1 MKIVGKKG
9 AHSLS
14 QYEKVLNVN
23 TVGTFNVMR
32 LVAEAM
38 QENAPDDHG
47 CRGVVVNTAS
57 VAAFDGQIGQTAYAS
72 SKGAVAA
79 LTLPAARDL
88 STIGIRVMTI
98 APGISPSPS
107 PYYIFRPGYQR
118 PQPDRARVSPMFIL
132 RPPMPPFIR
141 IKRTTP

>member
-38 QENAPDDHG
+38 QENAPDEHG
-47 CRGVVVNTAS
+47 SRGVVVNTAS

-98 APGISPSPS
+98 APGMIYLPLPN
-107 PYYIFRPGYQR
+107 PIPPRL
-118 PQPDRARVSPMFIL
+118 PDRN
-132 RPPMPPFIR
+132 
-141 IKRTTP
+141 